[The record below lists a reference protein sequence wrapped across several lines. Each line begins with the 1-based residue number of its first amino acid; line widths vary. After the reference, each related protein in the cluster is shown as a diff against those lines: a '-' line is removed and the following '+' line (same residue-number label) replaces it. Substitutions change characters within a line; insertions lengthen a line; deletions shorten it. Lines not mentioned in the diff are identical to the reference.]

1 MAGLVT
7 PGPGEA
13 ADPAEISSLTAYRPF
28 ALFWLSRVAAVA
40 ALQMQAVAVGWQM
53 YALTGSALDLGL
65 VGLAQ
70 FTPSV
75 LFMLIAGHAAD
86 RYDRR
91 LVLRLAQIV
100 EGTATAA
107 LAYGTFTGSLT
118 REAIFALVFL
128 IGLGRAFE
136 APAVLTFLAILVPPG
151 LLSRAIAG
159 SSSATQVATITGP
172 AIGGLLY
179 ALSPTLTYALC
190 TTLFFSSV
198 ALLSFVKAGYSPPER
213 KPPDLA
219 TLFIGITFVRRNP
232 LILGAISL
240 DMFAVLLGGATA
252 LLPIFARDILETG
265 PWGLGILRAAP
276 AVGALVMAVML
287 ARLSFGRHAGRK
299 MFLAVAIFGIATLVF
314 GLSTSFPLSL
324 AALAVLGAADVVNVV
339 VRQTIVQMQTPD
351 EMRGRVTAVNTL
363 FIGTSNQ
370 LGEFE
375 SGVVAALVGA
385 VPAVVIGGV
394 GTLLIVALW
403 MKLFPEL
410 LNVDRIEGPRQ

>member
-1 MAGLVT
+1 
-7 PGPGEA
+7 
-13 ADPAEISSLTAYRPF
+13 
-28 ALFWLSRVAAVA
+28 
-40 ALQMQAVAVGWQM
+40 MQAVAVGWQM

-75 LFMLIAGHAAD
+75 LFMLVAGHAAD

-136 APAVLTFLAILVPPG
+136 APTVLTFLAILVPPG

-252 LLPIFARDILETG
+252 LMPVFARDILHAG
-265 PWGLGILRAAP
+265 PLGLGFLVSAP
-276 AVGALVMAVML
+276 AAGAVVMAIFLAHRPL
-287 ARLSFGRHAGRK
+287 ARKAGKRMFQAVVVFG
-299 MFLAVAIFGIATLVF
+299 VATIVF
-314 GLSTSFPLSL
+314 GLSTNIYLSL
-324 AALAVLGAADVVNVV
+324 AALFILGATDMISIY
-339 VRQTIVQMQTPD
+339 VRQTLVQVETPD
-351 EMRGRVTAVNTL
+351 AMRGRVGAINGV
-363 FIGTSNQ
+363 FIGASNQ

-375 SGVVAALVGA
+375 SGAVAALIGT
-385 VPAVVIGGV
+385 VPAVVVGGF
-394 GTLLIVALW
+394 GTIAVALLW
-403 MKLFPEL
+403 ARWFPALSKRDKL
-410 LNVDRIEGPRQ
+410 IETTPAS